1 MIASK
6 CVVCGGALHF
16 WFSRVGRDVCRCR
29 SCGHIQVPVG
39 VARVA
44 SGRSIYEAEESVFE
58 VDGNDEYY
66 LDEGT
71 QTAARDKLRFV
82 MRFCPAAGATLLDVG
97 SSFGHFLE
105 ASGGHFR
112 ASGIELNARAVA
124 WSIEHFGVR
133 NEVASLYELPAT
145 LPESFDVITAWDV
158 IEHLDDP
165 RRALAAC
172 RDRLRPGGWLFLSTP
187 DAGAAIARLL
197 GRRWHYQDPVQ
208 HVNLF
213 SQTNLQRLLTESGFA
228 TRATT
233 HFGRRYRLRY
243 VVNRLRYLAGNG
255 LAGRSLGAITRM
267 MPERIAQGHVSIKL
281 WDVLGVAAQREP

>member
-1 MIASK
+1 MP
-6 CVVCGGALHF
+6 L
-16 WFSRVGRDVCRCR
+16 
-29 SCGHIQVPVG
+29 G
-39 VARVA
+39 VARTS

-71 QTAARDKLRFV
+71 QTAAQDKLRFV
-82 MRFCPAAGATLLDVG
+82 TRFCTAPGGTLLDVG
-97 SSFGHFLE
+97 SSFGHFLAAAE
-105 ASGGHFR
+105 GRFD

-133 NEVASLYELPAT
+133 NEVASLYDLPPT
-145 LPESFDVITAWDV
+145 LPKTFDAITAWDV

-172 RDRLRPGGWLFLSTP
+172 HERLRAGGWLFLSTP

-197 GRRWHYQDPVQ
+197 GQRWYYQDPVQ

-213 SQTNLQRLLTESGFA
+213 SRENLQRLLTESGFV
-228 TRATT
+228 TRETT
-233 HFGRRYRLRY
+233 HFGRSYRLRY
-243 VVNRLRYLAGNG
+243 IVNRLRYLAGDG
-255 LAGRSLGAITRM
+255 LAGRTLGALTRM
-267 MPERIAQGHVSIKL
+267 MPESIAQGHVTIKL
-281 WDVLGVAAQREP
+281 WDVLGVAAQRDP